1 MLDFNH
7 RVLFTLDDRITI
19 ATKNFYSFFQ
29 DFMLLNQLSEG
40 IGDAISC
47 DNNTEEQNI
56 SKTTPRQSPR
66 GKTAKTPKTTP
77 LESPLNNTWDEDD
90 PFGQDD
96 SFLVQCSQ
104 AIDEDLTRQ
113 SAMSK
118 SSSSSNSLDSNS
130 NHTFKKP
137 ELTVKKLS
145 SSKPSS
151 TMTSSSSIV
160 TSQASSNDVFDDD
173 DSEEFEMLL
182 SQIDIPKVPTPKKP
196 IPFKTTTQSKQTI
209 LQKQTVPIVTASGVI
224 QPSAVKGPPRPAL
237 AQPQPLKS
245 VLAQPVKPVMAQ
257 PVKPVL
263 AQPVK
268 PVTAQPVRPVMAQ
281 PVKPIMVPPQPQKPI
296 LTQPQNANSR
306 VNTNLVR

>member
-1 MLDFNH
+1 MNKKEFPLSF
-7 RVLFTLDDRITI
+7 
-19 ATKNFYSFFQ
+19 AAKNKILFFQ

-47 DNNTEEQNI
+47 DINTEEQNI

-118 SSSSSNSLDSNS
+118 SSSMSASSNSLDSNS

-196 IPFKTTTQSKQTI
+196 IPFKTTTLSKQTI
-209 LQKQTVPIVTASGVI
+209 LQKQTVPIVTASRVI

-237 AQPQPLKS
+237 AQPQPVKP
-245 VLAQPVKPVMAQ
+245 VMAQPVKPVMAQ
-257 PVKPVL
+257 PVKPVM

-268 PVTAQPVRPVMAQ
+268 PVMAQ
-281 PVKPIMVPPQPQKPI
+281 PVKPI